1 MGCLRTLARSAL
13 PVLCLTIWLP
23 GSWAFYFLQWG
34 PDLAGPWCSRR
45 PRGQDCCVGRND
57 YCAVPILGTE
67 CYCDIFCNATAY
79 DCCPDYWGH
88 CHGVARDPPTTT
100 LPPPRSHTAYPA
112 SSTGNQE
119 GRHPWTDNSD
129 GRPVVLP
136 ITSVSETT
144 NRVEQT
150 MYATCVTHGKCKQF
164 YLFEGEIVQAC
175 VHQNRGYRPGAK
187 IKENCNECTC
197 VEVGSRYDWR
207 CSNDVCLVRPELITA
222 VNDGPYT
229 WRSSNYSFLWGL
241 TLDEGIRYRLGTY
254 PLEQDVLEMTPLRVR
269 QEEVLPER
277 FDARVRWPG
286 LIAPISDQGNC
297 ASSWAFSTVAVASD
311 RLSIESEGAIVE
323 VLSAQH
329 MLSCDTNHQDGCTG
343 GHVDRAWWYLRRHGV
358 VTEACYPYLSGS
370 TSVQGECQIGA
381 RQRGGDC
388 PSGIQYKLEKRY
400 KASPPYRYDHWIMVP
415 VQAIFEVKEDFY
427 TYKSGVYQ
435 YTNLALR
442 DPPAARKSAF
452 HSVRI
457 VGWGVERTPA
467 RDIIKYWICANS
479 WGPEWGE
486 NGYFRIVRG
495 VNANQIESYIVGAW
509 GRITGDV
516 LQRQLLESNRRRR
529 LGLQDADVRRLREL
543 SPRGRRRGSIKKQL
557 RNLESPDQSGKSRDA
572 GHRAGRTE

>member
-112 SSTGNQE
+112 SSDVTVASSSRSQVGE
-119 GRHPWTDNSD
+119 HDLILLR
-129 GRPVVLP
+129 
-136 ITSVSETT
+136 VS
-144 NRVEQT
+144 
-150 MYATCVTHGKCKQF
+150 CS
-164 YLFEGEIVQAC
+164 
-175 VHQNRGYRPGAK
+175 
-187 IKENCNECTC
+187 TC

-400 KASPPYRYDHWIMVP
+400 KASPPYRYDHWLEREIMKEIMDNGP
-415 VQAIFEVKEDFY
+415 SIFEVKEDFY